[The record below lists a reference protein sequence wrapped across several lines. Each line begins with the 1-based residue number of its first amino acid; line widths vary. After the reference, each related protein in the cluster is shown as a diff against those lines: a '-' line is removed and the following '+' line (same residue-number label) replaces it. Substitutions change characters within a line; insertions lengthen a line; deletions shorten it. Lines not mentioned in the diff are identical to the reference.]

1 MEQQS
6 AGSKIQR
13 DEGYLANDEKIAF
26 LFQPDLLL
34 SAQYFGNLRKTLLE
48 PEKKL
53 MLAILEDAITCYQSN
68 LSAHSVRGKR
78 FFDETK
84 SWIVAVGSDWV
95 FSFENVC
102 EALGLN
108 PRYVRQGLLRWAEEY
123 RRKYFDR
130 EAWKRKKLAG

>member
-1 MEQQS
+1 MEPQS

-13 DEGYLANDEKIAF
+13 DEGGLANDEKIAS

-53 MLAILEDAITCYQSN
+53 MFAILEDAINCYQSN
-68 LSAHSVRGKR
+68 LTAHSVRGKR
-78 FFDETK
+78 FFEETK
-84 SWIVAVGSDWV
+84 SWIVAVGSDWI

-108 PRYVRQGLLRWAEEY
+108 PQYVRQGLLRWADRY
-123 RRKYFDR
+123 RQMHFDR
-130 EAWKRKKLAG
+130 EAWKGKKLAG

>member
-1 MEQQS
+1 MEWQS
-6 AGSKIQR
+6 TGSKIQR
-13 DEGYLANDEKIAF
+13 DEGGLANDEKIAS

-53 MLAILEDAITCYQSN
+53 MFAILEDAISCYQSN
-68 LSAHSVRGKR
+68 LTAHSVRGKR
-78 FFDETK
+78 FFEETK
-84 SWIVAVGSDWV
+84 SWIVAVGNDWI

-108 PRYVRQGLLRWAEEY
+108 PQYVRQGLLRWAE
-123 RRKYFDR
+123 KYCQKHLDR
-130 EAWKRKKLAG
+130 EAWKGKKLAG

>member
-1 MEQQS
+1 MEWQS

-13 DEGYLANDEKIAF
+13 DEGGLANDEKIAS
-26 LFQPDLLL
+26 LFQPDFLL

-53 MLAILEDAITCYQSN
+53 MFAILEDAISCYQNN
-68 LSAHSVRGKR
+68 LTAHSVRGKR
-78 FFDETK
+78 FFEETK
-84 SWIVAVGSDWV
+84 SWIAAVGNDWI

-108 PRYVRQGLLRWAEEY
+108 PQYVRQGLLRWAEKY
-123 RRKYFDR
+123 RQKHFDR
-130 EAWKRKKLAG
+130 EAWKGRKLAG

>member
-1 MEQQS
+1 MEWQS

-13 DEGYLANDEKIAF
+13 DEGGLTNDEKIAS
-26 LFQPDLLL
+26 LFQPDFLL

-53 MLAILEDAITCYQSN
+53 MFAILEDAISCYQNN
-68 LSAHSVRGKR
+68 LTAHSVRGKR
-78 FFDETK
+78 FFEETK
-84 SWIVAVGSDWV
+84 SWIVAVGNDWI

-108 PRYVRQGLLRWAEEY
+108 PQYMRQGLLRWAEKY
-123 RRKYFDR
+123 RQKHFDR
-130 EAWKRKKLAG
+130 EAWKARKLAG

>member
-1 MEQQS
+1 MEWQS

-13 DEGYLANDEKIAF
+13 EEGGLGNDEKITS
-26 LFQPDLLL
+26 LFQPDFLL

-53 MLAILEDAITCYQSN
+53 MFAILEDAISCYQNN
-68 LSAHSVRGKR
+68 LTAHTVRGKR
-78 FFDETK
+78 FFEETK
-84 SWIVAVGSDWV
+84 SWIVAVGNDWI

-108 PRYVRQGLLRWAEEY
+108 PQYVRQGLLRWAEKY
-123 RRKYFDR
+123 RQKHFDR
-130 EAWKRKKLAG
+130 EAWKGRKLAG